1 MIKTPEYVSLFKY
14 TNCVTLWMKTMK
26 NGCVESLQLGM
37 HFTSKMIKHLLHSE
51 IWVKTQ
57 VNEQLENKL
66 NRDSQVVNK
75 MDIHSGDIYSDL
87 V

>member
-1 MIKTPEYVSLFKY
+1 MIKTPEYVNLFKY
-14 TNCVTLWMKTMK
+14 TNCVMLWMKTMK
-26 NGCVESLQLGM
+26 NGCVESLQLRM
-37 HFTSKMIKHLLHSE
+37 HFASKMIKHLFHSE

-66 NRDSQVVNK
+66 NRDSQMVNK
-75 MDIHSGDIYSDL
+75 MDMHSGDIYSDL